1 MKLVRAILLLVI
13 VLPVKLTAGSG
24 GWLLP
29 KSQLNS
35 GWMISVGISAG
46 RETFIGLPK
55 FGAYRQF
62 PIPYTRCKGP
72 KLGFRQPV
80 VYAGI
85 DGSLFVFFAGAY
97 SVGPTLGYG
106 HGPFSI
112 DNSLTIT
119 WITAPESQT
128 EKNWS
133 YNPKVGVNV
142 GPVWIKA
149 GPSFPLYTET
159 SWADWVQIGN
169 VSMNFELLYLVR

>member
-1 MKLVRAILLLVI
+1 MLLVF
-13 VLPVKLTAGSG
+13 VLGTISANAR

-29 KSQLNS
+29 KSQLNN
-35 GWMISVGISAG
+35 GWMISVGASVG

-55 FGAYRQF
+55 FGFYKQF
-62 PIPYTRCKGP
+62 PVHYARCKGP
-72 KLGFRQPV
+72 QLGFRAPAF
-80 VYAGI
+80 YAGI
-85 DGSLFVFFAGAY
+85 DGSLFVFFAGAF

-112 DNSLTIT
+112 DNSLSFTLIT
-119 WITAPESQT
+119 SPESAN

-133 YNPKVGVNV
+133 YNPKVGLNI

-149 GPSFPLYTET
+149 GPCFPLHTET
-159 SWADWVQIGN
+159 SWGDWVQIGN